1 VQAQHSPIFL
11 SDDTD
16 HVETKQQPKGAA
28 MALMTDLR
36 VHGPSLAERVAT
48 LREALAHRAAK
59 RKAYRKTY
67 DELSRVSERD
77 LADMGLHRSMIP
89 DVAKQAADEV

>member
-1 VQAQHSPIFL
+1 VQAQHSPIL
-11 SDDTD
+11 INDGT
-16 HVETKQQPKGAA
+16 HRIETKPQPKGAT
-28 MALMTDLR
+28 MELMTDLR

-67 DELSRVSERD
+67 DELSRVSDRD

-89 DVAKQAADEV
+89 DVARQAADEV

>member
-1 VQAQHSPIFL
+1 
-11 SDDTD
+11 
-16 HVETKQQPKGAA
+16 
-28 MALMTDLR
+28 MALMSDLH

-67 DELSRVSERD
+67 DELSRVSDRD

-89 DVAKQAADEV
+89 DVARQAAAEV